1 MRLELRVSIM
11 MGVVVTSH
19 FMSNYNSI
27 GFYDV
32 IGNNLA
38 QISQ

>member
-1 MRLELRVSIM
+1 MIIM
-11 MGVVVTSH
+11 MGVVVISH
-19 FMSNYNSI
+19 FISNYNSI

-32 IGNNLA
+32 TGNNLA